1 MRGENGLGLNLP
13 EVRDAVARAD
23 VLVVG
28 FVHLTPRVLF
38 DLRPGPSHPLF
49 RLVAPV
55 RTPDERFAQLRRLRP
70 GVPDPERFVFIQW
83 PLGLDS
89 LVETSVWETIV
100 ARCQVVAGEQ
110 ALSDC
115 DGIMQR
121 LRILDSKELREAIG
135 GDSYRSLWPKRT
147 D

>member
-1 MRGENGLGLNLP
+1 MRGENGLSLDLP
-13 EVRDAVARAD
+13 EVREAIERAD

-38 DLRPGPSHPLF
+38 DLRTGTSKPLF

-55 RTPDERFAQLRRLRP
+55 RTAEERFSQLRRLRP
-70 GVPDPERFVFIQW
+70 GVPDPERFVFVQW

-89 LVETSVWETIV
+89 IAEAGVWETIV
-100 ARCQVVAGEQ
+100 TRSESVAGEQ

-121 LRILDSKELREAIG
+121 LRVLDAKETREALA
-135 GDSYRSLWPKRT
+135 GDSYRSLWPRQS